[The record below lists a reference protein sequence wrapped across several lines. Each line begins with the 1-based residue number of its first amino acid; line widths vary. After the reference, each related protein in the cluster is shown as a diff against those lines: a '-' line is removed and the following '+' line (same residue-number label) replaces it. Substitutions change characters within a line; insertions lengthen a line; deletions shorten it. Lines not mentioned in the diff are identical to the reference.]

1 MDKLLERFLHYVSL
15 DTQSKSGVRQVPS
28 TEGQWKLLRLLKQ
41 QLEEM
46 GLVNITLSEKGT
58 LMATL
63 PANVEGDIPAIGFI
77 SHVDTSPDFSGKNV
91 NPQIVENYRG
101 GDIAL
106 GIGDEVL
113 SPVMFPVLHQLLGQ
127 TLITTDGKTLLGAD
141 DKAGV
146 AEIMTALAVLK
157 GNPIPHG
164 DIKVAFTP
172 DEEVGK
178 GAKHFDV
185 EAFGAQWAY
194 TVDGGGVGELEFEN
208 FNAASVNIKI
218 VGNNVHPGT
227 AKGVMVNALSLAAR
241 IHAEVPADEAPETTE
256 GYEGFYHLASMKG
269 TVDRAD
275 MFEHLAA
282 FNVYS
287 DDRYIEY
294 SPTEQW
300 RYEIKVDYRQQ
311 IAWQEQA
318 LTWRLKDKK
327 ASTEALVYTL
337 NRMRDAYSDALE
349 ERDVEC
355 DSARKAYY
363 LAKIDATER
372 QWLSVIL
379 RDKTW
384 DNRERVASFL
394 QQKAD
399 IAYNA
404 GHISEAINAL
414 SQALKIEQ
422 TLYGAEFGEMTVD
435 SNNLA
440 GFYAQGHHYKEAKD
454 LYLKLIAYYQS
465 RLTPMATVI
474 SRLRFYLPENIDL
487 DSTSLYLPLLAEYKR
502 RQSDVSMV
510 LYGISLLYQ
519 SNQELEQAKD
529 FAERAFTL
537 DAVAYPAKMQYERLQ
552 QLANIAEG
560 LGDNV
565 LARRY
570 RQMSFRHRMAHSIY
584 PGDPQY
590 NDVAKP
596 GGDRCG

>member
-185 EAFGAQWAY
+185 EEFGAQWAY

-269 TVDRAD
+269 TVDRAEMHYIIRD
-275 MFEHLAA
+275 FDRKQFE
-282 FNVYS
+282 
-287 DDRYIEY
+287 
-294 SPTEQW
+294 
-300 RYEIKVDYRQQ
+300 
-311 IAWQEQA
+311 
-318 LTWRLKDKK
+318 
-327 ASTEALVYTL
+327 
-337 NRMRDAYSDALE
+337 
-349 ERDVEC
+349 
-355 DSARKAYY
+355 ARKR
-363 LAKIDATER
+363 KMR
-372 QWLSVIL
+372 VIV
-379 RDKTW
+379 KSG
-384 DNRERVASFL
+384 V
-394 QQKAD
+394 
-399 IAYNA
+399 
-404 GHISEAINAL
+404 
-414 SQALKIEQ
+414 
-422 TLYGAEFGEMTVD
+422 
-435 SNNLA
+435 
-440 GFYAQGHHYKEAKD
+440 
-454 LYLKLIAYYQS
+454 
-465 RLTPMATVI
+465 
-474 SRLRFYLPENIDL
+474 
-487 DSTSLYLPLLAEYKR
+487 
-502 RQSDVSMV
+502 
-510 LYGISLLYQ
+510 
-519 SNQELEQAKD
+519 
-529 FAERAFTL
+529 
-537 DAVAYPAKMQYERLQ
+537 
-552 QLANIAEG
+552 
-560 LGDNV
+560 
-565 LARRY
+565 
-570 RQMSFRHRMAHSIY
+570 
-584 PGDPQY
+584 
-590 NDVAKP
+590 
-596 GGDRCG
+596 